1 MISIFVVIGA
11 TAKLLNLR
19 LKKKREALAMQ
30 QHMMGSNYRHNTCPD
45 KVEAQ
50 QYSEA

>member
-1 MISIFVVIGA
+1 MISFFVIVGA

-19 LKKKREALAMQ
+19 LKKKQEALAMQ
-30 QHMMGSNYRHNTCPD
+30 RHMMGSNYRHNTCPN